1 MHALDGLF
9 QKASSIV
16 SRKIADEMILVPIRR
31 KVGEVECLYTLNE
44 VAARV
49 WELLDGKTSLQ
60 AVRDTLFGE
69 FAVGE
74 QEAREDLMV
83 LIEQLQQ
90 IGAIE
95 KVA

>member
-1 MHALDGLF
+1 MHALDGRF

-16 SRKIADEMILVPIRR
+16 SRKIADEVILVPIRR
-31 KVGEVECLYTLNE
+31 NVGEVECLYTLNE

-49 WELLDGKTSLQ
+49 WELLDGKMSLQ
-60 AVRDTLFGE
+60 TVRDTLFGE

-74 QEAREDLMV
+74 QEAQEDLMV